1 MIEINKSIW
10 QYLIIDLL
18 FLSIVGAI
26 LDGVVSSMAGLVLNA
41 VPTAAISLLIM
52 FLCVTR
58 WNLYGL
64 LVAPILALG
73 TLIGGHFSPVVYF
86 SATYDWRVYIAIV
99 IAMMTFGL
107 NVIVFKKLTTKKA
120 VSNNWLLIVMM
131 IVDYLIFN
139 LVLIF
144 VYRLLSSG
152 NPFKMGEILFQY
164 TDYTGDEPKQAVKN
178 LCYYID
184 GSFIYNLFGLGV
196 LVVGGFIL
204 RSQGAMNN
212 AIQKLVDDRKMA
224 EENRVSDETFSIP
237 DVEEE
242 PKEES
247 DTTDSLKN

>member
-1 MIEINKSIW
+1 MIEINKSVW

-26 LDGVVSSMAGLVLNA
+26 LDGVVSSMSGLVLNA
-41 VPTAAISLLIM
+41 VPTATISLLIM

-64 LVAPILALG
+64 LAAPVLALG

-99 IAMMTFGL
+99 IAMMAFGL

-120 VSNNWLLIVMM
+120 ISNNWMLAGIM
-131 IVDYLIFN
+131 IADYLVFN
-139 LVLIF
+139 ILLIF

-152 NPFKMGEILFQY
+152 NPFKMGEILLTY
-164 TDYTGDEPKQAVKN
+164 TDYTGETPKEAVKN

-237 DVEEE
+237 DVDEE

-247 DTTDSLKN
+247 ETTDSQIK

>member
-1 MIEINKSIW
+1 MIEINKSVW

-26 LDGVVSSMAGLVLNA
+26 LDGVVSSMSGLVLNA
-41 VPTAAISLLIM
+41 VPTATISLLIM

-64 LVAPILALG
+64 LAAPVLALG

-99 IAMMTFGL
+99 IAMMAFGL

-120 VSNNWLLIVMM
+120 ISNNWMLAGIM
-131 IVDYLIFN
+131 IADYLVFN
-139 LVLIF
+139 ILLIF

-152 NPFKMGEILFQY
+152 NPFKMGEILLTY
-164 TDYTGDEPKQAVKN
+164 TDYTGETPKEAVKN

-184 GSFIYNLFGLGV
+184 GSFIYNLFGLG
-196 LVVGGFIL
+196 I
-204 RSQGAMNN
+204 
-212 AIQKLVDDRKMA
+212 K
-224 EENRVSDETFSIP
+224 P
-237 DVEEE
+237 
-242 PKEES
+242 
-247 DTTDSLKN
+247 

>member
-1 MIEINKSIW
+1 MIEINKSVW

-26 LDGVVSSMAGLVLNA
+26 LDGVVSSMSGLVLNA
-41 VPTAAISLLIM
+41 VPTATISLLIM

-64 LVAPILALG
+64 LAAPVLALG

-99 IAMMTFGL
+99 IAMMAFGL

-120 VSNNWLLIVMM
+120 ISNNWMLAGIM
-131 IVDYLIFN
+131 IADYLVFN
-139 LVLIF
+139 ILLIF

-152 NPFKMGEILFQY
+152 NPFKMGEILLTY
-164 TDYTGDEPKQAVKN
+164 TDYTGETPKEAVKN

-237 DVEEE
+237 DVDEE

-247 DTTDSLKN
+247 DTTDSQIK